1 MKKIIA
7 LIGRPNVGKST
18 LFNRMMRVSSKG
30 FKLPAITEKTPGVT
44 RDRNYG
50 EIQWEGRDFI
60 AVDTGGFYGE
70 EAIDDD
76 REIAAQVKEQAFY
89 AIEEADLIIHLLDA
103 KEGLTPSDIELANIL
118 RGSGKKI
125 LWVANKIDTPD
136 KDFKK
141 LEFYKIGAEDILSLS
156 AENGYGFDDLMDK
169 IVSILS
175 PTIPDLRDS
184 QREIEKQDLEI
195 PKVAVVG
202 RPNVGKSTLI
212 NSLLGKKRLVVSS
225 IPGTTRDSI
234 DTVCNFHRKKYLFID
249 TAGIR
254 KKSRISSL
262 ERFSVVRA
270 IKSIERADIVL
281 IVLDASTGIVE
292 QDQRI
297 AGLVDE
303 YGKGAIFL
311 LNKWDTLKDPEIKYK
326 QFEKELKN
334 KMWFMDYA
342 PFITISGLQKKRITK
357 IFPLIDEISAE
368 RKKRIPTAELNRLL
382 TLIKSSKPLPTYRG
396 KDLKFFYMTQIAVE
410 PPAFAVFVNYPS
422 AIKEQYIKYIEKS
435 IRNTFSFKGTPI
447 RIYVKP
453 R

>member
-18 LFNRMMRVSSKG
+18 LFNRMMRTSSKS

-50 EIQWEGRDFI
+50 ETQWDGRDFI
-60 AVDTGGFYGE
+60 VVDTGGFYGE
-70 EAIDDD
+70 EVIDDD
-76 REIAAQVKEQAFY
+76 REIANQVKEQALY

-118 RGSGKKI
+118 RRSGKKI

-141 LEFYKIGAEDILSLS
+141 LEFYKIGAEEILSLS

-175 PTIPDLRDS
+175 PTISDLKDS
-184 QREIEKQDLEI
+184 QLEQDLEVL
-195 PKVAVVG
+195 KVAVVG

-212 NSLLGKKRLVVSS
+212 NSLLGKKRLLVSS
-225 IPGTTRDSI
+225 VPGTTRDSI
-234 DTVCNFHRKKYLFID
+234 DTICKYHGKKYLFID

-254 KKSRISSL
+254 KKSKISSL

-311 LNKWDTLKDPEIKYK
+311 LNKWDTLKDPEIGYK
-326 QFEKELKN
+326 IFERELKN

-368 RKKRIPTAELNRLL
+368 RKKRISTPELNRLL
-382 TLIKSSKPLPTYRG
+382 TQIKSSKPFPTYKG
-396 KDLKFFYMTQIAVE
+396 KDLKFFYMTQIATE

-435 IRNTFSFKGTPI
+435 IRNSFSFKGTPI

>member
-18 LFNRMMRVSSKG
+18 LFNRMMRTSSKS

-50 EIQWEGRDFI
+50 ETQWDGRDFI
-60 AVDTGGFYGE
+60 VVDTGGFYGE
-70 EAIDDD
+70 EVIDDD
-76 REIAAQVKEQAFY
+76 REIANQVKEQALY

-118 RGSGKKI
+118 RRSGKKI

-141 LEFYKIGAEDILSLS
+141 LEFYKIGAEEILSLS

-175 PTIPDLRDS
+175 PTISDLKDS
-184 QREIEKQDLEI
+184 QLEQDLEVL
-195 PKVAVVG
+195 KVAVVG

-212 NSLLGKKRLVVSS
+212 NSLLGKKRLLVSS
-225 IPGTTRDSI
+225 VPGTTRDSI
-234 DTVCNFHRKKYLFID
+234 DTICKYHGKKYLFID

-254 KKSRISSL
+254 KKSKISSL

-311 LNKWDTLKDPEIKYK
+311 LNKWDTLKDPEIGYK
-326 QFEKELKN
+326 IFERELKN

-368 RKKRIPTAELNRLL
+368 RKKRISTPELNRLL
-382 TLIKSSKPLPTYRG
+382 TQIKSSKPLPTYKG
-396 KDLKFFYMTQIAVE
+396 KDLKFFYMTQIATE

-435 IRNTFSFKGTPI
+435 IRNSFSFKGTPI